1 MVNAVPNEIVRT
13 ARIIWQSLKRFE
25 SLDRRRDA
33 AALTYTTLFALVPL
47 LTLTF
52 TVLSS
57 IPALKEASLSVVND
71 LLGYVLPEG
80 SEMVSNHLIQFSQ
93 QAKKLTGI
101 GIVFL
106 FVTAFMLLRTV
117 EDQFNKIWNVSRTR
131 SKIYTFF
138 RYWAV
143 LSLGPLLV
151 VTAFASS
158 SYLSSLTLWMDTDP
172 SILLWLARPLPWL
185 LTVFALCL
193 LYVLVPNYKVPI
205 HHALLAAVFVASIF
219 QLGQWAFTNAIGLFP
234 TYKLI
239 YGAFAAVP
247 LFLLWLYL
255 SWMILLLG
263 AELSYGLSHHRRS
276 VKPQES
282 AIQRLRV
289 AQAIYQLQQ
298 DQSGVSQEDL
308 QKTLPDINVA
318 ILLQY
323 LTEFEQK
330 GWASLSFNDC
340 WLWIKDPRCLSL
352 REFLAD
358 ETLVN
363 IATVT
368 HKPMLCQGDNPLQAN
383 WQQWAQTLAERQG
396 EALSCNIDQLWQ
408 ANLTIQTPVK

>member
-1 MVNAVPNEIVRT
+1 MVNALANEIIRT
-13 ARIIWQSLKRFE
+13 ARIIWQSLQRFE

-57 IPALKEASLSVVND
+57 IPALKEASLDVVND
-71 LLGYVLPEG
+71 LLSYVLPEG

-93 QAKKLTGI
+93 QAKKLTGL

-158 SYLSSLTLWMDTDP
+158 SYLSSLTLWSATDP
-172 SILLWLARPLPWL
+172 SLLLWLARPLPWL
-185 LTVFALCL
+185 LTVFTLGL
-193 LYVLVPNYKVPI
+193 LYVVVPNYKVPVR
-205 HHALLAAVFVASIF
+205 HALMAAVLVASIF
-219 QLGQWAFTNAIGLFP
+219 QLGQWALTNTIGLFP

-247 LFLLWLYL
+247 LFLLWLYV

-276 VKPQES
+276 AKPQES

-289 AQAIYQLQQ
+289 AKAIYQLQQ
-298 DQSGVSQEDL
+298 DRSGVSQEDL
-308 QKTLPDINVA
+308 QKSLPDINVA
-318 ILLQY
+318 ILLEY

-340 WLWIKDPRCLSL
+340 WLWIKDPRCLAMG
-352 REFLAD
+352 EFLAD
-358 ETLVN
+358 ETLAN
-363 IATVT
+363 IAALGSY
-368 HKPMLCQGDNPLQAN
+368 KSQSDGDNPLQTN
-383 WQQWAQTLAERQG
+383 WQQWSKALSKCHS

-408 ANLTIQTPVK
+408 SESKH

>member
-1 MVNAVPNEIVRT
+1 MVNAFSNEIIRT
-13 ARIIWQSLKRFE
+13 ARIIWQSLQRFE

-57 IPALKEASLSVVND
+57 IPALKEASLDVVND
-71 LLGYVLPEG
+71 LLSYVLPEG

-93 QAKKLTGI
+93 QAKKLTGL

-158 SYLSSLTLWMDTDP
+158 SYLSSLTLWSTTDP
-172 SILLWLARPLPWL
+172 SLLLWLARPLPWL
-185 LTVFALCL
+185 LTVFALAL
-193 LYVLVPNYKVPI
+193 LYVVVPNYKVPVQ
-205 HHALLAAVFVASIF
+205 HALMAAVLVASIF
-219 QLGQWAFTNAIGLFP
+219 QLGQWALTNTIGLFP

-247 LFLLWLYL
+247 LFLLWLYI

-276 VKPQES
+276 AKPQES
-282 AIQRLRV
+282 AIQRLHV
-289 AQAIYQLQQ
+289 ANAIYQLQQ
-298 DQSGVSQEDL
+298 DRSGVSQEDL
-308 QKTLPDINVA
+308 QKSLPDINVA
-318 ILLQY
+318 ILLEY

-330 GWASLSFNDC
+330 GWATLSFNDC
-340 WLWIKDPRCLSL
+340 WLWIKDPRCLSMG
-352 REFLAD
+352 EFLAD
-358 ETLVN
+358 ETLAN
-363 IATVT
+363 IAALSSY
-368 HKPMLCQGDNPLQAN
+368 KSQSDGDSPLQTN
-383 WQQWAQTLAERQG
+383 WQQWSKALLKCHG

-408 ANLTIQTPVK
+408 SEVKR